1 MVLSYLLLLED
12 VCVLP
17 QAQVAE
23 ELRQVRAF
31 QRRVQAAA
39 VAAAQR
45 GDAVHVV
52 AAAQVMLRSCV
63 SMETRKTLVRTHI
76 QTHR

>member
-1 MVLSYLLLLED
+1 MSPSAAGPKMFWQLMFWPRRSEGLSLLYLLLLEY

-23 ELRQVRAF
+23 QLRQVWAL

-39 VAAAQR
+39 VAA
-45 GDAVHVV
+45 
-52 AAAQVMLRSCV
+52 
-63 SMETRKTLVRTHI
+63 I
-76 QTHR
+76 

>member
-1 MVLSYLLLLED
+1 MFWPCKSDGLSLLYLLLLED

-23 ELRQVRAF
+23 QLRQVWAF

-39 VAAAQR
+39 VAA
-45 GDAVHVV
+45 
-52 AAAQVMLRSCV
+52 
-63 SMETRKTLVRTHI
+63 I
-76 QTHR
+76 